1 MPRDLPLGNGSL
13 LVNFDSLYQ
22 VRDIYFPYVGKE
34 NHALGHPFRFGV
46 WAEGAFRWIDDPGWE
61 RALKYKADTL
71 VTDVRLHHPEL
82 NLSIDCT
89 DAVDMAANLFVRRF
103 EIHDG
108 SGKSRNVRL
117 FFHHDFHI
125 LENNVGDTAYYEPQR
140 RCLFHY
146 KGNRWFLVNAAKWTD
161 AKPSNDPG
169 NAFEEAPPGMI
180 AGIDQWAT
188 GVKEFL
194 GKEGTWKDAEDGTLQ
209 GNPIAQG
216 SVDSTVSIGTR
227 TSPGSAAVLH
237 YWMAVGKT
245 FDEVT
250 EINRQVRRRGPDDY
264 IGRTRAYWDL
274 WVEKSVWEETGMPAD
289 LSASFRRS
297 LLILRTQI
305 DNGGAILAANDHD
318 ITTFARD
325 TYSYVWPRDGALVAY
340 ALDLADHFEASQA
353 FFNFVSRV
361 ITKEGYFLH
370 KYNPDGSLA
379 SSWHPWQGAQGKQL
393 PIQEDETGLVL
404 WALWKHVERFRDVE
418 WMKEKYRGL
427 VARAADF
434 LVSYRDPG
442 TGLPHPSYDLWE
454 ERYGVHAF
462 TVAAVWAGLVAAS
475 RFAWRVNEG
484 HKAQTW
490 KAAADGIREAA
501 DRHLFRKDLNR
512 FVRTV
517 TPKPGGGV
525 DADATLDA
533 SLYGLWYFGM
543 YAPDDPRI
551 VSTMEAVRNRLWVKT
566 DVGGLA
572 RYENDYYHQVTK
584 DIEKVPG
591 NPWFL
596 CTLWL
601 AQWYIALAKTEED
614 LKPAFEIL
622 SWVEKRALP
631 SGVLAEQVHP
641 LTNEPLSVSPLTW
654 SHATFVTTYLEY
666 RESLLLH
673 RACPACG
680 QDLGR
685 GKASPPERSG
695 PPTGGEGSAG

>member
-22 VRDIYFPYVGKE
+22 VRDIYFPHVGKE

-46 WAEGAFRWIDDPGWE
+46 WTDGVFRWIDDPGWE
-61 RALKYKADTL
+61 RSLRYKADTL
-71 VTDVRLHHPEL
+71 VTDVRLRHPDL
-82 NLSIDCT
+82 RLAIDCT
-89 DAVDMAANLFVRRF
+89 DAVDMSANLFLRRF
-103 EIHDG
+103 DIHDL
-108 SGKSRNVRL
+108 SGTAREVRL

-125 LENNVGDTAYYEPQR
+125 LENSVGDTAYYEPQR

-146 KGNRWFLVNAAKWTD
+146 KGNRWFLINAAKWTD
-161 AKPSNDPG
+161 ARPPGAPG
-169 NAFEEAPPGMI
+169 NGGEEAPPGMI

-194 GKEGTWKDAEDGTLQ
+194 GKEGTWKDAEDGRLE

-237 YWMAVGKT
+237 YWMAAGKT
-245 FDEVT
+245 FDEVA

-274 WVEKSVWEETGMPAD
+274 WVEKSGREGIGMPAD
-289 LSASFRRS
+289 LTACFRRS
-297 LLILRTQI
+297 LLVLRTQI

-318 ITTFARD
+318 ITRFARD
-325 TYSYVWPRDGALVAY
+325 TYSYVWPRDGALVAS
-340 ALDLADHFEASQA
+340 ALDLADHFETSQA
-353 FFNFVSRV
+353 FFDFVGRV

-379 SSWHPWQGAQGKQL
+379 SSWHPWQGEGGKQL

-404 WALWKHVERFRDVE
+404 WALWRHVERFRDVE

-427 VARAADF
+427 VARAADWMA
-434 LVSYRDPG
+434 SYRDPE

-462 TVAAVWAGLVAAS
+462 TVAATWAGLVAAS

-484 HKAQTW
+484 HKAQAW
-490 KAAADGIREAA
+490 KSAADGIRRAA
-501 DRHLFRKDLNR
+501 DRHLFRPELGR
-512 FVRTV
+512 FARTV

-525 DADATLDA
+525 EADPTLDA

-543 YAPDDPRI
+543 YEPDDPRI
-551 VSTMEAVRNRLWVKT
+551 VSTMEAVRSRLWVRT
-566 DVGGLA
+566 EVGGLA
-572 RYENDYYHQVTK
+572 RYEDDYYHQVTK

-601 AQWYIALAKTEED
+601 AQWHIARAKTEED
-614 LKPAFEIL
+614 LKPALEIL
-622 SWVEKRALP
+622 KWVERRALP

-654 SHATFVTTYLEY
+654 SHATFVATYLEY
-666 RESLLLH
+666 GEKLLGL
-673 RACPACG
+673 RSCPACG
-680 QDLGR
+680 RNPGGR
-685 GKASPPERSG
+685 KENPPGR
-695 PPTGGEGSAG
+695 